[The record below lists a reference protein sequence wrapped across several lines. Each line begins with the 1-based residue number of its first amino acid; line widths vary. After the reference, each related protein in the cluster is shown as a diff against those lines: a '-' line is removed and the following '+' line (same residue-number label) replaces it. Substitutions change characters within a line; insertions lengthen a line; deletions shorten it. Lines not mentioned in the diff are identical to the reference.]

1 MLDQQIRLFIAG
13 TARDWIFVHAGAVA
27 VDDRAIVL
35 PGPSFS
41 GKTSLVAALVQAGAT
56 YFSDEYAVVDSEG
69 RVHPYPRPLSIRS
82 PDGSRTRERLVGE
95 LGGVAADRA
104 AEVALVAS
112 LHYRPG
118 TEWNAR
124 RISGGKA
131 MTALLSN
138 TVPAQDRPKECLR
151 ALKNA
156 VSRAIAVEGERGEAD
171 SAAKAL
177 LQELKQSVPS
187 VR

>member
-1 MLDQQIRLFIAG
+1 
-13 TARDWIFVHAGAVA
+13 
-27 VDDRAIVL
+27 
-35 PGPSFS
+35 
-41 GKTSLVAALVQAGAT
+41 
-56 YFSDEYAVVDSEG
+56 
-69 RVHPYPRPLSIRS
+69 
-82 PDGSRTRERLVGE
+82 
-95 LGGVAADRA
+95 
-104 AEVALVAS
+104 
-112 LHYRPG
+112 
-118 TEWNAR
+118 
-124 RISGGKA
+124 